1 MLRSI
6 RWTLQIWH
14 AAILVVVLL
23 GFGCASYFEVSRTR
37 FMEVDAELSG
47 AVHVLAAYLAPPP
60 RRPAPPPPRREDDDR
75 GPPGSLGSSGTV
87 GILGQVG
94 PPGGPEDRERPRPD
108 GPPRRFDPPPLD
120 QPPPDRERPP
130 GRPGDQH
137 RDPEQQAAHATP
149 LLDLPA
155 GFLDRYSD
163 SNPDK
168 PFFLLRRSD
177 GGIIKAVGGYPD
189 RPELLAATPADGVVR
204 YRQWAD
210 VRVAVLTTPLGT
222 QIIAGRS
229 VRREQDQLGRLV
241 LLLTGTGAAVLAFGL
256 TGGWF
261 LSRRVVRP
269 IGVMSATAEALSAT
283 HLSGRIEVDR
293 VPSELGLLAQVL
305 NAAFARLE
313 SAFLQQARFT
323 ADASHELRTPLSV
336 IHSHAELALSRE
348 RSNDEYR
355 QTLAICL
362 KASTRMRS
370 LVESLL
376 LLARAD
382 AGGLEMAHRPFDL
395 GEIVQDCIALLAPLA
410 QQVGIDLQPALQPVT
425 VTGDPS
431 RIGQVVANL
440 VTNAIRYNHSGG
452 MVQVS
457 TEWVDGAAVL
467 TVADTGMGI
476 APEDQPRVFERFF
489 RADKARSR
497 KVGGSGLGLAICKS
511 IIDAHGGSIVF
522 SSIPGQGTTF
532 VVRLPAEA
540 PALASTAVSV
550 RALSR

>member
-1 MLRSI
+1 M
-6 RWTLQIWH
+6 
-14 AAILVVVLL
+14 
-23 GFGCASYFEVSRTR
+23 
-37 FMEVDAELSG
+37 G
-47 AVHVLAAYLAPPP
+47 A
-60 RRPAPPPPRREDDDR
+60 
-75 GPPGSLGSSGTV
+75 
-87 GILGQVG
+87 LGQVG
-94 PPGGPEDRERPRPD
+94 VRGDPEGRGPGRGDQPHP
-108 GPPRRFDPPPLD
+108 FDQPPLD
-120 QPPPDRERPP
+120 QRPPDRQPPP
-130 GRPGDQH
+130 GHGGDQL
-137 RDPEQQAAHATP
+137 PGQEQPSARATP
-149 LLDLPA
+149 LLNLPV

-177 GGIIKAVGGYPD
+177 GGTIKAVGEYPD
-189 RPELLAATPADGVVR
+189 RPELTATTPADGLVR

-210 VRVAVLTTPLGT
+210 VREAVLTTPLGT

-229 VRREQDQLGRLV
+229 VRREQDQLNRLV
-241 LLLTGTGAAVLAFGL
+241 LLLAGTGAGVLAFGL
-256 TGGWF
+256 AGGWF

-269 IGVMSATAEALSAT
+269 IGVMSAAAESLSAT
-283 HLSGRIEVDR
+283 HLSGRIQVDR

-348 RSNDEYR
+348 RSNEEYR
-355 QTLAICL
+355 QTLATCL
-362 KASTRMRS
+362 KVSGRMRS

-382 AGGLEMAHRPFDL
+382 AGGLELAPRPFDL
-395 GEIVQDCIALLAPLA
+395 REVVQDCVDLLTPLA
-410 QQVGIDLQPALQPVT
+410 QQIGIDLQMALDPVE
-425 VTGDPS
+425 VNGDPS
-431 RIGQVVANL
+431 RIAQVVTNL
-440 VTNAIRYNHSGG
+440 ISNAIRYNHAGG

-457 TEWVDGAAVL
+457 TEWAHSTSLGQAGGTAVL

-511 IIDAHGGSIVF
+511 IVDAHGGSIAF
-522 SSIPGQGTTF
+522 SSLHGQRTTF
-532 VVRLPAEA
+532 VVRLPAMA
-540 PALASTAVSV
+540 PALID
-550 RALSR
+550 

>member
-14 AAILVVVLL
+14 AAILLLVLL
-23 GFGCASYFEVSRTR
+23 GFGSASYFEVNRTR

-47 AVHVLAAYLAPPP
+47 AVHLLAAYLVPAP
-60 RRPAPPPPRREDDDR
+60 RRPGPPPPRREDDDR
-75 GPPGSLGSSGTV
+75 DPPGPSGPLGSQIGA
-87 GILGQVG
+87 
-94 PPGGPEDRERPRPD
+94 PGGLEGPDRPRPGD
-108 GPPRRFDPPPLD
+108 PRPFD
-120 QPPPDRERPP
+120 QPPPEQRPRDQLPPDRRPP
-130 GRPGDQH
+130 GRDGDPE
-137 RDPEQQAAHATP
+137 RGPEQQPVRSP

-155 GFLDRYSD
+155 GFLDRYGD

-168 PFFLLRRSD
+168 PFFVINRSD
-177 GGIIKAVGGYPD
+177 GVVIKAVGECPD
-189 RPELLAATPADGVVR
+189 RPEMTAATPADGIVR
-204 YRQWAD
+204 FRQWAD
-210 VRVAVLTTPLGT
+210 VREAILTTPLGA
-222 QIIAGRS
+222 QIISGRS
-229 VRREQDQLGRLV
+229 VRREQDQLNRLV
-241 LLLTGTGAAVLAFGL
+241 VLLAGTGTAVLAFGL
-256 TGGWF
+256 AGGWF

-283 HLSGRIEVDR
+283 HLSGRIQVDR

-355 QTLAICL
+355 QTLATCL
-362 KASTRMRS
+362 KASTRMRA

-382 AGGLEMAHRPFDL
+382 AGGLEMANRTFDL
-395 GEIVQDCIALLAPLA
+395 AQVVADSAGLLTPLA
-410 QQVGIDLQPALQPVT
+410 QQARIDLQTALSPVE

-431 RIGQVVANL
+431 RVGQVVANL
-440 VTNAIRYNHSGG
+440 ITNSIRYNHAGG
-452 MVQVS
+452 MVRVV
-457 TEWVDGAAVL
+457 TEWVAGAAVL

-511 IIDAHGGSIVF
+511 IIDAHGGNISF
-522 SSIPGQGTTF
+522 SSIHGQGTTF
-532 VVRLPAEA
+532 VVRLPAAATVA
-540 PALASTAVSV
+540 PARFVENLAHE
-550 RALSR
+550 

>member
-1 MLRSI
+1 L
-6 RWTLQIWH
+6 T
-14 AAILVVVLL
+14 
-23 GFGCASYFEVSRTR
+23 
-37 FMEVDAELSG
+37 
-47 AVHVLAAYLAPPP
+47 
-60 RRPAPPPPRREDDDR
+60 
-75 GPPGSLGSSGTV
+75 
-87 GILGQVG
+87 
-94 PPGGPEDRERPRPD
+94 
-108 GPPRRFDPPPLD
+108 
-120 QPPPDRERPP
+120 
-130 GRPGDQH
+130 
-137 RDPEQQAAHATP
+137 
-149 LLDLPA
+149 
-155 GFLDRYSD
+155 
-163 SNPDK
+163 
-168 PFFLLRRSD
+168 
-177 GGIIKAVGGYPD
+177 
-189 RPELLAATPADGVVR
+189 AATPADGIVR

-210 VRVAVLTTPLGT
+210 LREAVLTTPLGA

-229 VRREQDQLGRLV
+229 VRREQDQLRELV
-241 LLLTGTGAAVLAFGL
+241 FLLAGTGAGILALGL
-256 TGGWF
+256 GGGWF

-269 IGVMSATAEALSAT
+269 IGVMSATAQALSAT

-355 QTLAICL
+355 HTLATCL

-382 AGGLEMAHRPFDL
+382 AGGLELTRQSFDL
-395 GEIVQDCIALLAPLA
+395 GKVARECVALLTPLA
-410 QQVGIDLQPALQPVT
+410 QQGGIDLQAALGTVE

-431 RIGQVVANL
+431 RIGQVITNL
-440 VTNAIRYNHSGG
+440 VTNAIRYNHAGG
-452 MVQVS
+452 MVRIS
-457 TEWVDGAAVL
+457 TEWANGAAVL

-497 KVGGSGLGLAICKS
+497 KAGGSGLGLAICKS
-511 IIDAHGGSIVF
+511 IIDAHAGSIAF
-522 SSIPGQGTTF
+522 SSLQGQGTTF
-532 VVRLPAEA
+532 VVRLPAQA
-540 PALASTAVSV
+540 SALRSV
-550 RALSR
+550 